1 MKISRLI
8 KHLISH
14 GRKVGS
20 HFSSKDLEVIAKAIS
35 QSEGQ
40 HTGQIC
46 FAVEGAM
53 DVPALLKNQSPR
65 ARAIEVFSRLKIWDT
80 EHNNGVL
87 IYVLIA
93 DHAVEI
99 ISDREINKSVGPNEW
114 QAVCQGIESKFAKGN
129 YQQGVLS
136 AIDRLTQVLHQ
147 HFPRTHPSPNEIS
160 DNPVLLS

>member
-1 MKISRLI
+1 MDISRLI
-8 KHLISH
+8 KHMISH

-20 HFSSKDLEVIAKAIS
+20 HFSSKDLEVITKAIL
-35 QSEGQ
+35 QSESQ

-53 DVPALLKNQSPR
+53 DMSSLLKNQSPR
-65 ARAIEVFSRLKIWDT
+65 DRAIEVFSRLKVWDT

-99 ISDREINKSVGPNEW
+99 VSDRGINKRVDQSEW
-114 QAVCQGIESKFAKGN
+114 QAICHDIESKFAKGG

-136 AIDRLTQVLHQ
+136 GIDKLTQVLHQ
-147 HFPRTHPSPNEIS
+147 HFPRTRSSTNEIS
-160 DNPVLLS
+160 DIPVILG

>member
-1 MKISRLI
+1 MDLSRLI
-8 KHLISH
+8 KHLFSH
-14 GRKVGS
+14 GCKVGS
-20 HFSSKDLEVIAKAIS
+20 HFSSKDLEVITKAIS
-35 QSEGQ
+35 ESESQ

-53 DVPALLKNQSPR
+53 DMPSLFKNQSSR
-65 ARAIEVFSRLKIWDT
+65 ECAIEVFSRLKVWDT

-99 ISDREINKSVGPNEW
+99 ISDRGINKRVDPNEW
-114 QAVCQGIESKFAKGN
+114 QAICHDIESKFAQGS

-136 AIDRLTQVLHQ
+136 GIDKLTQVLHQ
-147 HFPRTHPSPNEIS
+147 HFPRTSSSTNEIS
-160 DNPVLLS
+160 DIPVILD